1 MHRILCLFGTRPEI
15 IKLAPVLHALAARAG
30 VETVQV
36 ASSQHVELL
45 HPFARELGVRID
57 RDLRVMQAGQS
68 QADVAARVLAGLDPL
83 LAELRP
89 DLVLVQ
95 GDTTTAM
102 AGALAA
108 FQRRIP
114 VGHVEAGLRTGD
126 VGSPFPEE
134 MNRRLITQL
143 ASLHFAPTES
153 NARTLR
159 AEGVP
164 ASRIAVTGN
173 PVVDALH
180 EIVAKSA
187 PSPELEASLRPLAGT
202 RLVALTTHRRESF
215 GALMQ
220 ENLHALRRFVARHED
235 VSLVFPVHPNPE
247 VRRKAEAALAGAP
260 RTLLQGPLGYRD
272 FLHLLASAWLIVSDS
287 GGVQEEAPTLGK
299 ALLVLRANT
308 ERPEAVDA
316 GVARLVGGDAQ
327 RLERE
332 LEALHADDAWVR
344 GVSRI
349 PNPFGQGDAGPR
361 IADATLRFLAEG
373 GGAHAPIAARVDVP
387 IAARA
392 RSLADFTDEA
402 KRVVREISP
411 EEARR
416 LLETEGHEGWHFV
429 DVREPD
435 EYAAG
440 HVPGAKSSPRGFLE
454 VKADLEHK
462 KRDPWFEDRG
472 RKLALYCGGGHR
484 SALAAKALQEMGFRD
499 VVSLAGGWTAWTE
512 RGYPVER

>member
-1 MHRILCLFGTRPEI
+1 MQRILCLFGTRPEI

-30 VETVQV
+30 VETLHV

-45 HPFARELGVRID
+45 HPFASELGVRID

-68 QADVAARVLAGLDPL
+68 PADVASRVLAGLDPL

-126 VGSPFPEE
+126 VSSPFPEE
-134 MNRRLITQL
+134 MNRRLITRL

-164 ASRIAVTGN
+164 ESRIAVTGN

-180 EIVAKSA
+180 EIVARTA
-187 PSPELEASLRPLAGT
+187 PSKELALRLRPLAGT

-215 GALMQ
+215 GALML
-220 ENLHALRRFVARHED
+220 ENLHALRRFVTHHAD
-235 VSLVFPVHPNPE
+235 VSLCFPVHPNPE
-247 VRRKAEAALAGAP
+247 VRRPTEAALAGAP
-260 RTLLQGPLGYRD
+260 RTLLLDPLGYRD
-272 FLHLLASAWLIVSDS
+272 FLHLLSSAWLIVSDS

-308 ERPEAVDA
+308 ERPEAVEA
-316 GVARLVGGDAQ
+316 GVARLVGGDAS

-332 LEALHADDAWVR
+332 LEALHADDDWVR

-373 GGAHAPIAARVDVP
+373 
-387 IAARA
+387 ARA
-392 RSLADFTDEA
+392 DVSQGTRPRTLADFVDEA

-416 LLETEGHEGWHFV
+416 LLGSSGHEGWHFV

-462 KRDPWFEDRG
+462 KRDPWLADRG
-472 RKLALYCGGGHR
+472 RKLVLYCGGGHR

-512 RGYPVER
+512 RDYPVER

>member
-1 MHRILCLFGTRPEI
+1 MRRVLCLFGTRPEI
-15 IKLAPVLHALAARAG
+15 IKLAPVLRALAARDELAILH
-30 VETVQV
+30 V

-45 HPFARELGVRID
+45 HPFAAELGVRID

-68 QADVAARVLAGLDPL
+68 PAEVAARVLAGMDPL
-83 LAELRP
+83 LAAERP

-108 FQRRIP
+108 FFRGIP

-126 VGSPFPEE
+126 ASSPFPEE
-134 MNRRLITQL
+134 MNRRLITRL
-143 ASLHFAPTES
+143 ASLHFAPTEH
-153 NARTLR
+153 NARTLH
-159 AEGVP
+159 AEGV
-164 ASRIAVTGN
+164 AESRIEVTGN

-180 EIVAKSA
+180 EI
-187 PSPELEASLRPLAGT
+187 LESRKPGEEIAAALRALSGT
-202 RLVALTTHRRESF
+202 RLVALTAHRRESF

-220 ENLHALRRFVARHED
+220 ENLRVLRRFVERHAD
-235 VSLVFPVHPNPE
+235 VSLAFPVHPNPE
-247 VRRKAEAALAGAP
+247 VRRPTEAVLAGAP
-260 RTLLQGPLGYRD
+260 RTLLLEPLGYRD
-272 FLHLLASAWLIVSDS
+272 FVHLLSCAWLVVSDS

-308 ERPEAVDA
+308 ERPEAIQA
-316 GVARLVGGDAQ
+316 GVARLVGGDPA
-327 RLERE
+327 RFERE
-332 LEALHADDAWVR
+332 LESLHANDAWIR

-349 PNPFGQGDAGPR
+349 PNPFGRGDAGPR
-361 IADATLRFLAEG
+361 IADAILRFISAG
-373 GGAHAPIAARVDVP
+373 GRADVP
-387 IAARA
+387 REARPRA
-392 RSLADFTDEA
+392 LHDFVDEA

-416 LLETEGHEGWHFV
+416 LLDVPDQEGWHFV

-454 VKADLEHK
+454 VKADLLHR

-472 RKLALYCGGGHR
+472 RKLLLYCGGGHR

-499 VVSLAGGWTAWTE
+499 VLSLAGGWTAWTE
-512 RGYPVER
+512 RNYPVER